1 MQRKILTLFL
11 ALLILTG
18 TACESS
24 GKVPQNT
31 DSTAPY
37 SSPRD
42 SAGSEKPNLD
52 GYTLRAATYD
62 DGARFFFSD
71 EQNGD
76 VVNDAV
82 CKAVESVRDDY
93 NINVETF
100 SYGVNTMDVGDFV
113 TKSVQS
119 GDDSFDI
126 VNGHDCTL
134 WQLSLE
140 GSFYDVRKL
149 GDLDFSASWLPKY
162 ANDTYEVNGKQYVFS
177 SYMSY
182 LSLAY
187 ARVLFL
193 NKTLAEEYK
202 LELPYESVR
211 NGTWTLDRFLG
222 MTKDI
227 WRDLDSDGKKSDG
240 DLYGFVGYSK
250 LNGWQGA
257 YSSCYTEKNGVLSL
271 DYDREKFISAI
282 EKMKNLLYDSEGG
295 YVTGVNSEIKYFLE
309 GRSLLFFDR
318 LLILTNDDT
327 RQSDV
332 NYGILP
338 LPKYDESQDG
348 YITPTFDCQ
357 FAIPATVSDTD
368 KLGIVIN
375 ALSRAGYEITRTE
388 FFETALSKKYTRDED
403 SVEMLGIIGDTLTV
417 DLAYLNTE
425 AGFKGLGRA
434 FMYCF
439 TNPSAGIASY
449 LESIEPAEKATIEK
463 LNEFF
468 AN

>member
-1 MQRKILTLFL
+1 M
-11 ALLILTG
+11 LTG
-18 TACESS
+18 GSSTFVLADIGAKKTVTTTVKLKALESI
-24 GKVPQNT
+24 
-31 DSTAPY
+31 
-37 SSPRD
+37 SS
-42 SAGSEKPNLD
+42 SQQSL
-52 GYTLRAATYD
+52 
-62 DGARFFFSD
+62 
-71 EQNGD
+71 
-76 VVNDAV
+76 
-82 CKAVESVRDDY
+82 
-93 NINVETF
+93 
-100 SYGVNTMDVGDFV
+100 GV
-113 TKSVQS
+113 
-119 GDDSFDI
+119 
-126 VNGHDCTL
+126 
-134 WQLSLE
+134 SL
-140 GSFYDVRKL
+140 
-149 GDLDFSASWLPKY
+149 
-162 ANDTYEVNGKQYVFS
+162 T
-177 SYMSY
+177 
-182 LSLAY
+182 
-187 ARVLFL
+187 
-193 NKTLAEEYK
+193 
-202 LELPYESVR
+202 
-211 NGTWTLDRFLG
+211 
-222 MTKDI
+222 
-227 WRDLDSDGKKSDG
+227 SDG
-240 DLYGFVGYSK
+240 
-250 LNGWQGA
+250 
-257 YSSCYTEKNGVLSL
+257 YTEKNGVLSL

-295 YVTGVNSEIKYFLE
+295 YVTGVNSEVKYFLE

-338 LPKYDESQDG
+338 LPKYDESQEG
-348 YITPTFDCQ
+348 YVTPTFDCQ

-375 ALSRAGYEITRTE
+375 ALSKAGYEITRTE

-468 AN
+468 AK